1 MSLKNKP
8 KKSKTPPANKSCS
21 KHSQKAQQ
29 TQLYRK
35 FQKASTG
42 RQIEI
47 VIKLLVTSLHDYLFT
62 SCFYDTFDSCCNSVL
77 PIPVL
82 LPVYSLTEL
91 TTCAGQSGELT
102 PYKHSHR
109 GTETRSSVTLPRD
122 KEQTWNAFNTEQHL
136 LESLSLLPSS
146 YLKLNSKISSLLEK
160 YSFSKLLTLT

>member
-1 MSLKNKP
+1 MPKTCVHNWAIFLVLLDSLGMRALTEGHNSGDTITMSLKNKT

-62 SCFYDTFDSCCNSVL
+62 SCFYDTCLTLAVIASC
-77 PIPVL
+77 P
-82 LPVYSLTEL
+82 SL
-91 TTCAGQSGELT
+91 
-102 PYKHSHR
+102 
-109 GTETRSSVTLPRD
+109 
-122 KEQTWNAFNTEQHL
+122 
-136 LESLSLLPSS
+136 
-146 YLKLNSKISSLLEK
+146 
-160 YSFSKLLTLT
+160 YSFLFTVLQSSPHVRGSQVNSHLTSTHTEGLKPDHL